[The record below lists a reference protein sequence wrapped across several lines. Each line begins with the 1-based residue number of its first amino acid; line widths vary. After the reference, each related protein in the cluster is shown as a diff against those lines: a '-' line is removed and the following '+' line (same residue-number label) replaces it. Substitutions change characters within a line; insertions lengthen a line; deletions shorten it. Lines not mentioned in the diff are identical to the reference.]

1 MAAGI
6 INLQK
11 ASGGITKISSVDG
24 IGITEVML
32 PESGE
37 LVNKAYADL
46 KVALADFTG
55 TNVNLASTGY
65 QKLPSGL
72 IIQWGSALQSAGV
85 ATYNF
90 PLAFPSYSGNL
101 VCSFKDYTATD
112 GYTVQG
118 MGLSSSEFKIKHNYP
133 GGNIRIAWITIGY

>member
-1 MAAGI
+1 MANGKI
-6 INLQK
+6 RFGKQ
-11 ASGGITKISSVDG
+11 SGGELGLVFPDG
-24 IGITEVML
+24 VSNTEVVL

-37 LVNKAYADL
+37 LVNKDYADL

-55 TNVNLASTGY
+55 ANVSLATNGY
-65 QKLPSGL
+65 QKLPGGL
-72 IIQWGSALQSAGV
+72 IIQWGSVLQSAGV

-101 VCSFKDYTATD
+101 VCSFKDYAATD

-118 MGLSSSEFKIKHNYP
+118 SGLDSSGFKIKHNYP
-133 GGNIRIAWITIGY
+133 SGEIRIAWITIGY